1 MKRISY
7 EVFYSGISATD
18 LPADHA
24 TVSLRDA
31 WLRPRSPPKTSI
43 ANDNNITLQN
53 KSCGHNVI
61 QDLIFQDNTRAAF
74 VFFSPGT
81 STCHLYVPCGY
92 RLTGRFRVYVCPYVR
107 LKSVTNGE
115 EFQQPLGAD
124 ARPTLN
130 TRPMLLQFK
139 LKSDSLDLTVLT
151 LRVLI
156 IGSYFPGYFCR
167 L

>member
-1 MKRISY
+1 M
-7 EVFYSGISATD
+7 VF
-18 LPADHA
+18 LP
-24 TVSLRDA
+24 
-31 WLRPRSPPKTSI
+31 
-43 ANDNNITLQN
+43 
-53 KSCGHNVI
+53 
-61 QDLIFQDNTRAAF
+61 LIFRQITPLFRYETHGFAHVRRLKQASRTTTILRYRTSLAGIIWF
-74 VFFSPGT
+74 KTWSFKTIQEQPSFFFSPGT

-92 RLTGRFRVYVCPYVR
+92 RLTGRFCVYVCPYVR
-107 LKSVTNGE
+107 LKSETNGE

-130 TRPMLLQFK
+130 TRPILLQFK

-167 L
+167 LWIKHIYEVN